1 MVKFVTTEKKNSH
14 RRKHELGINQLTS
27 TVTVIWCSPL
37 LYNSGCH
44 WETYRGP
51 STCSTFDDNG
61 LPSIEI
67 WTDVMSYGENT
78 SNLYRSSKDQLM
90 NFPKHFSYWIRWGQP
105 QMYQRSCCISC
116 TRMKLEQFTC
126 KIYSFHTWDWS
137 FTCSITWKINIE
149 KIYCN
154 SGQTVV
160 LFLKMFRNERTLGKA
175 IF

>member
-44 WETYRGP
+44 RETYRGP

-61 LPSIEI
+61 LPSIAI
-67 WTDVMSYGENT
+67 WTDVMSYGVNT
-78 SNLYRSSKDQLM
+78 SNLEAVRINWWIFLSV
-90 NFPKHFSYWIRWGQP
+90 FSYWIGWGQP

-116 TRMKLEQFTC
+116 TRMILVKNFQFSHVRLE
-126 KIYSFHTWDWS
+126 FHMSHNKHWS
-137 FTCSITWKINIE
+137 FTWKISIE
-149 KIYCN
+149 TFIVTPGK
-154 SGQTVV
+154 
-160 LFLKMFRNERTLGKA
+160 LLFRNELS
-175 IF
+175 